1 MSHTISQIKKTAHD
15 CVLDAVIIS
24 KIACHTFF
32 DRKKNKAT
40 QCDLTADFVKTL
52 VARQPNCAICDEPM
66 TSCIGKKC
74 GWQWSIDRIDNS
86 KGHTVDNI
94 RLTCYYC
101 NVRQYGTAPSNEEA
115 RLMKRTVTCAAG
127 CHIASASR
135 SDPGLANIGK
145 KLRRCKQIMETPS
158 AVRNMM
164 KGDFAGIKPVI
175 DTALSSATHTHA
187 AVDKGI
193 TEDNRE
199 DSSVCTVYRRKFI
212 SMFNGIKVRIVGSV
226 DEPFFYASDLF
237 NVLKISHGTRVLSK
251 LDPGDIVTPEQRATH
266 KLVTFNKGTRQVN
279 NTIVLLTES
288 GVRHVITKAKCKE
301 ASEFRAY
308 IFGLLKEERL
318 AEKEQLILHM
328 SKQIEALKAK
338 NDALEREILE
348 YKQHGEKVSRK
359 K

>member
-193 TEDNRE
+193 TENDHKSSPVCTFYWKKSANAQNQGSRLEVRKEPAQPKTFAITGTFNGHTIRIIGTPSNPFLYAVDLCECLGIENTSRAVSRLDPEGIVTQEQRKQYNLTTYRINKATAHVDNTMILLNKHGTYQLIYSSK
-199 DSSVCTVYRRKFI
+199 SSVGHSFRVYI
-212 SMFNGIKVRIVGSV
+212 TGLIESI
-226 DEPFFYASDLF
+226 LF
-237 NVLKISHGTRVLSK
+237 DRPI
-251 LDPGDIVTPEQRATH
+251 
-266 KLVTFNKGTRQVN
+266 
-279 NTIVLLTES
+279 
-288 GVRHVITKAKCKE
+288 AKK
-301 ASEFRAY
+301 
-308 IFGLLKEERL
+308 
-318 AEKEQLILHM
+318 
-328 SKQIEALKAK
+328 
-338 NDALEREILE
+338 
-348 YKQHGEKVSRK
+348 
-359 K
+359 